1 MEANLQYNE
10 TTPIWQLTVDQFMGM
25 LKSSR
30 FNEVALQNDSVTDSK
45 PKRYV
50 HGMSG
55 IKKLFNCSYPTARKL
70 VDTIITPAVA
80 RQGKVIVVDVD
91 MAMKLFKEHKTVKS
105 IKALKTEQNFK

>member
-1 MEANLQYNE
+1 MEKLQVPSGS
-10 TTPIWQLTVDQFMGM
+10 TPIWQLTVDQFMGM

-30 FNEVALQNDSVTDSK
+30 FNEVALQNDS
-45 PKRYV
+45 
-50 HGMSG
+50 
-55 IKKLFNCSYPTARKL
+55 TARKL

-105 IKALKTEQNFK
+105 IKALKTE